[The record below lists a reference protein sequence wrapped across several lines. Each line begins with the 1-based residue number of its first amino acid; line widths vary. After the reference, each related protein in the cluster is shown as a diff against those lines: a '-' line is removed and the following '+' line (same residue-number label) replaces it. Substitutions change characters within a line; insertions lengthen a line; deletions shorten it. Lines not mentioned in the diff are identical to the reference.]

1 MCEYKTNFTQ
11 VRKMHYLYHAV
22 STQIYIFVLLSTHL
36 TILVEVDIRLP
47 ICGRDNVP
55 TPGVNQISSDIYK
68 EKGSLF
74 VTTYAKTVA
83 LMTEISTCRRDQEI
97 KYILRKTIK
106 ETQFS
111 IKEFAGFF
119 PSFIQ

>member
-1 MCEYKTNFTQ
+1 MKFKFRIEIAHISLHK
-11 VRKMHYLYHAV
+11 
-22 STQIYIFVLLSTHL
+22 
-36 TILVEVDIRLP
+36 
-47 ICGRDNVP
+47 CGRDNVP

-74 VTTYAKTVA
+74 VTTYARTVA
-83 LMTEISTCRRDQEI
+83 LITEISTCRRNQEM

-111 IKEFAGFF
+111 NKEFAWVF
-119 PSFIQ
+119 PLFSTVQ